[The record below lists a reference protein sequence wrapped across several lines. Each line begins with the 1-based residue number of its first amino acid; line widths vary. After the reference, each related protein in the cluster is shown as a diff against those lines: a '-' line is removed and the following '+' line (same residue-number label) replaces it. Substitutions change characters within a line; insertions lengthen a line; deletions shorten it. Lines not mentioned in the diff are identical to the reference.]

1 MFEFIKNCFKYFSR
15 NSVKPEK
22 VVSEDIKITQEK
34 SILPEGSGIYSISE
48 SLEDENY
55 VSSEEF
61 DDEKYAIT
69 VINKIIKQQRKIF
82 KDIKDGKTQISKF
95 TYVTLNTN
103 HENFINVLK
112 DIKSKDERDK
122 YTYIYY
128 KDLNEFK
135 VFKHTLVA
143 KLIKNSIEN

>member
-15 NSVKPEK
+15 NSVTPEK

-34 SILPEGSGIYSISE
+34 SILPE

-55 VSSEEF
+55 VYSEEF